1 MKVIS
6 IQSIGDSSVLKINK
20 INKPSIVNDDDLL
33 IKIKAASINPIDIK
47 LRSGLYPIKKF
58 PAILGCDGAG
68 TIEKTGS
75 MVKNFKKGDAV
86 FFFHGGFENIQGNY
100 AEYKVISEKF
110 VAHIPKSL
118 SFEEAAAAPLAL
130 ITAWESL
137 FFHAKIEKGSKIF
150 INAGAGGVGH
160 LAIQLAKSKGAIVF
174 TSISNRDKENFVANL
189 GADHIYNYKELDE
202 NEIQKNILELSN
214 NEGVDI
220 SLDSVGNDEISN
232 LISKTKNYGQIVT
245 LLQPSSNIDWSLARF
260 KNLKLSFEVMLTPQ
274 LYNLKA
280 KQIEQTN
287 ILKKCSELFDSGKLK
302 IHVDNILPIENI
314 AQAHEIIEDGHA
326 IGKIVIVI

>member
-1 MKVIS
+1 MPP
-6 IQSIGDSSVLKINK
+6 
-20 INKPSIVNDDDLL
+20 PSIVNDDDLL

-137 FFHAKIEKGSKIF
+137 FFHAKTCKKFHYFYFRLGS
-150 INAGAGGVGH
+150 
-160 LAIQLAKSKGAIVF
+160 
-174 TSISNRDKENFVANL
+174 NFRSLLYVYFLDYLTNDIRPVADL
-189 GADHIYNYKELDE
+189 HPACG
-202 NEIQKNILELSN
+202 
-214 NEGVDI
+214 
-220 SLDSVGNDEISN
+220 
-232 LISKTKNYGQIVT
+232 
-245 LLQPSSNIDWSLARF
+245 PR
-260 KNLKLSFEVMLTPQ
+260 
-274 LYNLKA
+274 
-280 KQIEQTN
+280 
-287 ILKKCSELFDSGKLK
+287 
-302 IHVDNILPIENI
+302 
-314 AQAHEIIEDGHA
+314 
-326 IGKIVIVI
+326 